1 MGATPIILDCDPGID
16 DAIALLLALASPEV
30 ELLAVTT
37 VVGNTS
43 LANATRNALD
53 VLAWAGRSE
62 IPVAA
67 GESVAIGPPND
78 IPWNDA
84 IGVHGETGLDGANLP
99 RAEATT
105 VDEHAVELI
114 ARTVLERP
122 GEITLVATGPLTN
135 VALLLERH
143 PDVVPA
149 LRDLVVMGGSLI
161 GGNMSAQAEF
171 NVWCDA
177 DATERVLAAGL
188 DPVYVGLDV
197 TRRATLTEADVYQ
210 LEHLPVLGAGIH
222 GMLRFYLGKHVEWHG
237 LNHVQQHD
245 SLALAWVIDPTLLT
259 LTPRAICVDA
269 TDGPARGETFVDKDP
284 NARPNTRWADDLHAA
299 RFRQLLLTR
308 LSALANSL

>member
-1 MGATPIILDCDPGID
+1 MATPIILDCDPGID

-43 LANATRNALD
+43 LVNATRNALD
-53 VLAWAGRSE
+53 VLAWAGRAD

-67 GESVAIGPPND
+67 GASVAIGPPND

-114 ARTVLERP
+114 ARTVLARP

-135 VALLLERH
+135 VALLFERH

-188 DPVYVGLDV
+188 SPVFVGLDV

-222 GMLRFYLGKHVEWHG
+222 GMLRFYLSKHVEWHG
-237 LNHVQQHD
+237 LHHVQQHD

-259 LTPRAICVDA
+259 LTPRAISVDA
-269 TDGPARGETFVDKDP
+269 TDGPARGETFVDEDP
-284 NARPNTRWADDLHAA
+284 TARSNTRWADDLHAA
-299 RFRQLLLTR
+299 RFRELLLTR

>member
-1 MGATPIILDCDPGID
+1 VAATPIILDCDPGID
-16 DAIALLLALASPEV
+16 DAIAMLLALASPEV
-30 ELLAVTT
+30 ELLAITT

-43 LANATRNALD
+43 LVNATRNALD
-53 VLAWAGRSE
+53 VLEWAARPD

-99 RAEATT
+99 RAQAEI

-114 ARTVLERP
+114 ARMVLARP

-143 PDVVPA
+143 PEVGSA

-161 GGNMSAQAEF
+161 GGNMSPQAEF

-177 DATERVLAAGL
+177 DATAQVLATGL
-188 DPVYVGLDV
+188 NPVFVGLDV
-197 TRRATLTEADVYQ
+197 TRRATLSETDVYQ
-210 LEHLPVLGAGIH
+210 LEQLPTLGPGIH
-222 GMLRFYLGKHVEWHG
+222 GMLKFYLERHIVWHG
-237 LNHVQQHD
+237 LNLVQQHD
-245 SLALAWVIDPTLLT
+245 SLALAWVIDPTLLS

-269 TDGPARGETFVDKDP
+269 SDGEARGETFVDDDP
-284 NARPNTRWADDLHAA
+284 QAPPNTRWADDLHAA
-299 RFRQLLLTR
+299 RFRELLLAR
-308 LSALANSL
+308 LNALAESL

>member
-1 MGATPIILDCDPGID
+1 MAATPIILDCDPGID
-16 DAIALLLALASPEV
+16 DAIAMLLALASPEV
-30 ELLAVTT
+30 ELLAITT

-43 LANATRNALD
+43 LVNATRNALD
-53 VLAWAGRSE
+53 VLEWAARPD

-99 RAEATT
+99 RAQAEI

-114 ARTVLERP
+114 ARMVLARP

-143 PDVVPA
+143 PEVGSA

-161 GGNMSAQAEF
+161 GGNMSPQAEF

-177 DATERVLAAGL
+177 DATAQVLATGL
-188 DPVYVGLDV
+188 NPVFVGLDV
-197 TRRATLTEADVYQ
+197 TRRATLSETDVYQ
-210 LEHLPVLGAGIH
+210 LEQLPTLGPGIH
-222 GMLRFYLGKHVEWHG
+222 GMLKFYLERHIVWHG
-237 LNHVQQHD
+237 LNLVQQHD
-245 SLALAWVIDPTLLT
+245 SLALAWVIDPTLLS

-269 TDGPARGETFVDKDP
+269 SDGEARGETFVDDDP
-284 NARPNTRWADDLHAA
+284 QAPPNTRWADDLHAA
-299 RFRQLLLTR
+299 RFRELLLAR
-308 LSALANSL
+308 LNALAESL

>member
-1 MGATPIILDCDPGID
+1 VAATPIILDCDPGID
-16 DAIALLLALASPEV
+16 DAIAILLALASPEV
-30 ELLAVTT
+30 DLLAITT

-43 LANATRNALD
+43 LVNATRNALD
-53 VLAWAGRSE
+53 VLQWAGRPD

-99 RAEATT
+99 RAQAEI

-114 ARTVLERP
+114 ARLVLARP

-143 PDVVPA
+143 PEVGPA

-161 GGNMSAQAEF
+161 GGNMSPQAEF

-177 DATERVLAAGL
+177 DATAQVLAAGL
-188 DPVYVGLDV
+188 NPVFVGLDV
-197 TRRATLTEADVYQ
+197 TRRATLFEGDVYQ
-210 LEHLPVLGAGIH
+210 LEHLPTLGPGIH
-222 GMLRFYLGKHVEWHG
+222 GMLKFYLERHIVWHG
-237 LNHVQQHD
+237 LNLVQQHD
-245 SLALAWVIDPTLLT
+245 SLALAWVIDPTLLS

-269 TDGPARGETFVDKDP
+269 SDGDARGETFVEEGTE
-284 NARPNTRWADDLHAA
+284 ARPNTRWADDLHAA
-299 RFRQLLLTR
+299 RFRELLLTR
-308 LSALANSL
+308 LRALAESL